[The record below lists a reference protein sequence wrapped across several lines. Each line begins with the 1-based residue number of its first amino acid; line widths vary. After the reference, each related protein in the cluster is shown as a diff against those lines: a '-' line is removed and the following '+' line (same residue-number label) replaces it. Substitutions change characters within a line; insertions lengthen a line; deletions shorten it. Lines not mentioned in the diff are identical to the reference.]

1 MNRIRA
7 GAIAQQQPDSKASG
21 ARSGVR
27 DPRGVLFDEAALRQ
41 MTSAINSGRR
51 RVLCAALAAPTLGL
65 LSSTLVRGEAS
76 KQLRLAATRQSLVG
90 AGNPD
95 TAVWAYNGTVP
106 GPELRFKQGER
117 LMIEV
122 ENALGVDTTVHWHGV
137 RVPNAMDGVPQL
149 TQPPIKAN
157 GGRFRYE
164 FELRDAGT
172 YWYHPHLGS
181 PEQVGRGLYGPLIV
195 DEVQPPAVDRD
206 VVWML
211 GDWRLDREAR
221 IVGDFGNFMDA
232 SHAGRIGN
240 SVTVNGAIRE
250 TFDLRAGERIRL
262 RLVNAANAR
271 IFGLEF
277 RGHDPMVVALDG
289 QPVEPHRPEGDRVV
303 LGPSMRADVLLDA
316 TGEPGRS
323 YTVADDF
330 YPRRAYRLL
339 NLNYLKERF
348 RGGRAGSPP
357 PKLAPNPLSEPDLT
371 KAQRH
376 RVEFGGGMM
385 GNMPG
390 MGMMGMPMGHRMA
403 WTVNGKPMP
412 DNGHAHE
419 PILQLGLGRS
429 YVLELVNDT
438 QWHHPIHLHG
448 HVFRVLSRDGKPT
461 RQRQWLDTVLLD
473 PRSRAEI
480 ALVAD
485 NPGGWMLHC
494 HVLEHQAS
502 GMMAVIRVA

>member
-1 MNRIRA
+1 VTNGFNA
-7 GAIAQQQPDSKASG
+7 
-21 ARSGVR
+21 
-27 DPRGVLFDEAALRQ
+27 
-41 MTSAINSGRR
+41 GRR
-51 RVLCAALAAPTLGL
+51 SLLRAALAGPVLALAPNGYAQSATAK
-65 LSSTLVRGEAS
+65 R
-76 KQLRLAATRQSLVG
+76 LRLAPERQSLVG

-117 LMIEV
+117 LGIEV
-122 ENALGVDTTVHWHGV
+122 DNALGVDTTVHWHGV
-137 RVPNAMDGVPQL
+137 RVPNAMDGVPGL
-149 TQPPIKAN
+149 TQPPIRAN
-157 GGRFRYE
+157 GGKFRYE

-181 PEQVGRGLYGPLIV
+181 PEQVGRGLHGPLIV
-195 DEVQPPAVDRD
+195 DEAEPPPVDRD

-221 IVGDFGNFMDA
+221 IVEDFGNFMDA

-240 SVTVNGAIRE
+240 TVTVNGAIRE
-250 TFDLRAGERIRL
+250 TFELRAGERVRL
-262 RLVNAANAR
+262 RMINAANAR

-277 RGHDPMVVALDG
+277 RGHDPMVIALDG
-289 QPVEPHRPEGDRVV
+289 HPVAPHRPQGGRIV

-316 TGEPGRS
+316 TGEPGRP
-323 YTVADDF
+323 YAVADDF

-339 NLNYLKERF
+339 DLQYAKQGL
-348 RGGRAGSPP
+348 RGGRAGAPV
-357 PKLAPNPLSEPDLT
+357 PKLAANPLSEPDLAT
-371 KAQRH
+371 AQRH
-376 RVEFGGGMM
+376 RIDFGGGMMGDMPGMGM

-390 MGMMGMPMGHRMA
+390 MGMGSMQGMQMPHRMV

-419 PILQLGLGRS
+419 PILKLALGRS
-429 YVLELVNDT
+429 YLVELVNDT

-448 HVFRVLSRDGKPT
+448 HVFRVVSRDGKPT
-461 RQRQWLDTVLLD
+461 RHREWLDTVLLD

-480 ALVAD
+480 AFVAD
-485 NPGGWMLHC
+485 NPGDWMVHC
-494 HVLEHQAS
+494 HILEHQAS
-502 GMMAVIRVA
+502 GMMAVVHVA

>member
-1 MNRIRA
+1 MSSP
-7 GAIAQQQPDSKASG
+7 QSP
-21 ARSGVR
+21 
-27 DPRGVLFDEAALRQ
+27 
-41 MTSAINSGRR
+41 RR
-51 RVLCAALAAPTLGL
+51 RDLLRAALAVPALGF
-65 LSSTLVRGEAS
+65 LSPRARAQAKL
-76 KQLRLAATRQSLVG
+76 LRLAATRQSLVG

-95 TAVWAYNGTVP
+95 TAVWTYNGTVP

-117 LMIEV
+117 LRIEV
-122 ENALGVDTTVHWHGV
+122 ANALGVDTTVHWHGV

-157 GGRFRYE
+157 GGRFTYE

-181 PEQVGRGLYGPLIV
+181 PEQVGRGLYGALII
-195 DEVQPPAVDRD
+195 EESKPPAVDRD
-206 VVWML
+206 VTWML

-221 IVGDFGNFMDA
+221 IVEDFGNFMDA

-240 SVTVNGAIRE
+240 TVTVNGAIRE
-250 TFDLRAGERIRL
+250 TFELRAGERIRL

-271 IFGLEF
+271 IFRLEF
-277 RGHDPMVVALDG
+277 RGHDPMLIALDG
-289 QPVEPHRPEGDRVV
+289 QPVEPHRPQSGHIV
-303 LGPSMRADVLLDA
+303 LGPSMRIDLLLDA

-323 YTVADDF
+323 YQVVDDF

-339 NLNYLKERF
+339 DLKYGKERMK
-348 RGGRAGSPP
+348 GGRAGAPP
-357 PKLAPNPLSEPDLT
+357 PKPAPNPLSEPDLA

-376 RVEFGGGMM
+376 RIEFGGGMM
-385 GNMPG
+385 GKMP
-390 MGMMGMPMGHRMA
+390 MGMMRGMA
-403 WTVNGKPMP
+403 WTVNGEPVP

-419 PILQLGLGRS
+419 PMLTFALGRS

-448 HVFRVLSRDGKPT
+448 HVFRVITRDGKPT
-461 RQRQWLDTVLLD
+461 RHREWLDTVLLD
-473 PRSRAEI
+473 PRTRAEV
-480 ALVAD
+480 AFVAD
-485 NPGGWMLHC
+485 NPGNWMLHC

-502 GMMAVIRVA
+502 GMMAVVRVA

>member
-1 MNRIRA
+1 MR
-7 GAIAQQQPDSKASG
+7 PC
-21 ARSGVR
+21 
-27 DPRGVLFDEAALRQ
+27 
-41 MTSAINSGRR
+41 RR
-51 RVLCAALAAPTLGL
+51 RFLGATGATAALALLPGAPLAQPART
-65 LSSTLVRGEAS
+65 
-76 KQLRLAATRQSLVG
+76 LRLAAARQSLVG
-90 AGNPD
+90 AGHPD
-95 TAVWAYNGTVP
+95 TAVWSYNGTVP

-117 LMIEV
+117 LRIEV
-122 ENALGVDTTVHWHGV
+122 ENALDADTTVHWHGV

-157 GGRFRYE
+157 GGRFWYQ

-181 PEQVGRGLYGPLIV
+181 PEQVARGLYGPLIV
-195 DEVQPPAVDRD
+195 DEAPPPPVERV

-211 GDWRLDREAR
+211 SDWRLDREAR
-221 IVGDFGNFMDA
+221 IVEDFGNFMDA

-240 SVTVNGAIRE
+240 TVTVNGATRE
-250 TFDLRAGERIRL
+250 TFELRGGERIRL
-262 RLVNAANAR
+262 RLVNAATAR
-271 IFGLEF
+271 IFGLQF
-277 RGHDPMVVALDG
+277 SSHDPMVIALDG
-289 QPVEPHRPEGDRVV
+289 QPVAPHRPEGGRIV

-316 TGEPGRS
+316 TGEPGRA
-323 YTVADDF
+323 YQVVDDF
-330 YPRRAYRLL
+330 HPRRAYRLL
-339 NLNYLKERF
+339 DLRYAAERM
-348 RGGRAGSPP
+348 RGGRAGAPL
-357 PKLAPNPLSEPDLT
+357 PKLAPNPLSEPDLG

-376 RVEFGGGMM
+376 RIDFGGGMM

-390 MGMMGMPMGHRMA
+390 GMMGSMPGMSMTHRMA

-419 PILQLGLGRS
+419 PILELGLGRS
-429 YVLELVNDT
+429 YVLELVNNT

-448 HVFRVLSRDGKPT
+448 HVFRVVTRDGKPA
-461 RQRQWLDTVLLD
+461 RHRQWLDTVLLP

-485 NPGGWMLHC
+485 NPGAWMLHC

>member
-1 MNRIRA
+1 
-7 GAIAQQQPDSKASG
+7 
-21 ARSGVR
+21 
-27 DPRGVLFDEAALRQ
+27 
-41 MTSAINSGRR
+41 MTSRFKAGRR
-51 RVLCAALAAPTLGL
+51 RLLQAGIAIPAAGL
-65 LSSTLVRGEAS
+65 LSPGLPQGQPGYR
-76 KQLRLAATRQSLVG
+76 LRLAATRQSLVG

-95 TAVWAYNGTVP
+95 TAVWSYNGTVP
-106 GPELRFKQGER
+106 GPELRLKQGER
-117 LMIEV
+117 LRVEV

-137 RVPNAMDGVPQL
+137 RVPNAMDGVPGV
-149 TQPPIKAN
+149 TQKPIPGN
-157 GGRFRYE
+157 GGRFSYE
-164 FELRDAGT
+164 FDLRDAGT

-181 PEQVGRGLYGPLIV
+181 PEQVGRGLYGALIV
-195 DEVQPPAVDRD
+195 EESNPPAVDRD

-221 IVGDFGNFMDA
+221 IVADFGNFMDA

-240 SVTVNGAIRE
+240 TVTVNDAIRE
-250 TFDLRAGERIRL
+250 RFELRAGERIRL

-289 QPVEPHRPEGDRVV
+289 QPVAPHRPAGGRVV

-316 TGEPGRS
+316 AGEPGS
-323 YTVADDF
+323 SHAVVDDF

-339 NLNYLKERF
+339 DLHYAKQAL
-348 RGGRAGSPP
+348 RGGRAGSPL
-357 PKLAPNPLSEPDLT
+357 PKLAPNPLSEPDLS

-390 MGMMGMPMGHRMA
+390 MGMMGSGHRMA

-419 PILQLGLGRS
+419 PILELALGRS
-429 YVLELVNDT
+429 YLLELVNDT
-438 QWHHPIHLHG
+438 RWHHPIHLHG
-448 HVFRVLSRDGKPT
+448 HVFRVVTRDGKQT
-461 RQRQWLDTVLLD
+461 QHREWLDTVLLD
-473 PRSRAEI
+473 PGSRAEI
-480 ALVAD
+480 AFVAD

-494 HVLEHQAS
+494 HILEHQAS
-502 GMMAVIRVA
+502 GMMAVVRVG